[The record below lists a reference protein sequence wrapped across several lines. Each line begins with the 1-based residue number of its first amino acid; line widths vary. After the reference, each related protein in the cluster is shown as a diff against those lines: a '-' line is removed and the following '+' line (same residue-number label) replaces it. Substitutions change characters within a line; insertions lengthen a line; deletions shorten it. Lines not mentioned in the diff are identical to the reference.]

1 MSGRFLD
8 FKSYLGGA
16 SNVLFLEAFPRTQ
29 KTFSYNFN
37 NADVSGY
44 TFSADYQSL
53 LLNTVTYDRIT
64 GDPNFADTT
73 VSGYFTNTAN
83 VSPSNINN
91 ASAASGLV
99 ELTIPAN
106 RYTGNILPNAR
117 DKVVMTVLSFQWTTD
132 DSPVQQDMHRWA
144 IIERYDPQVGKN
156 PGDPSLDPTFVSF

>member
-1 MSGRFLD
+1 MAGRLLS
-8 FKSYLGGA
+8 FKEYIGGA
-16 SNVLFLEAFPRTQ
+16 DNVQVIELFPRSQ
-29 KTFSYNFN
+29 KTFEYNFN
-37 NADVSGY
+37 TNVSGY

-53 LLNTVTYDRIT
+53 LLSSVTYDRTT
-64 GDPNFADTT
+64 GKPNFSDTT

-83 VSPSNINN
+83 VSASNINN
-91 ASAASGLV
+91 ASAVTGLV

-132 DSPVQQDMHRWA
+132 DTPVQQDMHRWA